1 MLWVPDTTKCT
12 LFTILQIFKKIHVQG
27 LLIITEK
34 IRYFGLIMESALNIP
49 ESKVADTWH
58 DKAAT

>member
-12 LFTILQIFKKIHVQG
+12 LFTILQIFKRIHVQG
-27 LLIITEK
+27 FLIITEK
-34 IRYFGLIMESALNIP
+34 IRFGWIMENALNIP
-49 ESKVADTWH
+49 ESKVADTWD